1 MASGIMMS
9 QRISFPRFLSQSCGE
24 GSPDRHSGDSYSP
37 TSESSPLALSG
48 ISANQYLTRKY
59 GTTLKMAPPTYA
71 DQKNQSGKPKMKPIS
86 SASLPPP
93 INHATPI
100 NTKV

>member
-9 QRISFPRFLSQSCGE
+9 QRISFPRFLSQSCGVA
-24 GSPDRHSGDSYSP
+24 SPDRRSGGPYSP
-37 TSESSPLALSG
+37 TSESSPFALSG

-59 GTTLKMAPPTYA
+59 GITLKMAPPTNA

-93 INHATPI
+93 MNHATQI
-100 NTKV
+100 NPKV